1 MRETGV
7 WLWDLYHAQ
16 QQANSVT
23 VSVAITHGSVSV
35 CSSVCHTA
43 CVCSCCMWS
52 VIVWMSV
59 DTSTCQL
66 SQAAVV
72 CWLLWDEATLL
83 MPTSTSSTIYVPSYQ
98 VLLPALTHS
107 LIGML
112 TDWLVDWLN
121 WVVGWLVGW
130 LIDWFIYWLIDSLIH
145 WLTDGL
151 SCGFMLQWKSRGK
164 SYLVI
169 EWQQQWPWT
178 TLRVT
183 LAAWNLSAETCAV
196 SVGLSLCLSVTL
208 YLPVCRCVV
217 VEWLHSR
224 FL

>member
-1 MRETGV
+1 MICKLAQRENYWWCRKPKFTSDCNIFLCGRLGRGIFEGNRSLAV
-7 WLWDLYHAQ
+7 RSLSRTAASKQCHC
-16 QQANSVT
+16 
-23 VSVAITHGSVSV
+23 V
-35 CSSVCHTA
+35 CSYYTWKCVCLFVCLSHCVCV

-112 TDWLVDWLN
+112 TDWLVDWLID
-121 WVVGWLVGW
+121 W
-130 LIDWFIYWLIDSLIH
+130 LIYLFIDWLIH
-145 WLTDGL
+145 WFIDWLMD
-151 SCGFMLQWKSRGK
+151 W
-164 SYLVI
+164 
-169 EWQQQWPWT
+169 
-178 TLRVT
+178 
-183 LAAWNLSAETCAV
+183 
-196 SVGLSLCLSVTL
+196 
-208 YLPVCRCVV
+208 VV
-217 VEWLHSR
+217 VLCYNGSLVGNPIWSSNGNSNDLEQPWEWR
-224 FL
+224 